1 MDKATVT
8 VTVNFLDSVKFTIP
22 YDEETDDINEEILFD
37 KIRGKFSNI
46 GIGDTL
52 TLSIDEFDV
61 VTCENRDWKHT
72 TIYPINRF
80 N

>member
-8 VTVNFLDSVKFTIP
+8 VTVNFLDSVKLTVP

-46 GIGDTL
+46 GIGDKVTFY
-52 TLSIDEFDV
+52 IDEFDV

-72 TIYPINRF
+72 TIYPINRD
-80 N
+80 